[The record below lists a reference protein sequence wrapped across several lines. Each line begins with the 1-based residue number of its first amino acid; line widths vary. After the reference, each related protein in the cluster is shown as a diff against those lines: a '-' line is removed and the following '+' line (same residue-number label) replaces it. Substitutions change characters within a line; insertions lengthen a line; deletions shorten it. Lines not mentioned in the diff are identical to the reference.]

1 LTRQSNLLPAG
12 ERSPAGD
19 DSNFSITRRRTRTGE
34 RVIVN
39 ALFLCAVLSI
49 AVTVG
54 IIAVLLVDTVDFFRE
69 SSLGQFLTGTV
80 WAPGQGAGEAGQ
92 YGVLPL
98 INGTLMIGFGS
109 LVVGLPLGVLTAIYL
124 SEYASARVR
133 GVLKPTLE
141 ILAGIPTVV
150 VGFFALQFVTPSLL
164 RPIFGEDRV
173 FIFNAAA
180 GSIAVGLMILPII
193 ASISEDAMR
202 AVPASLREAAY
213 GLGSTKRQVSLRV
226 VVPAALSGIAASV
239 ILAFSRAVGETM
251 AVTIAAGNS
260 PKITANF
267 FTSIQTLTASIA
279 QTVRGEVAAG
289 TVRYNALF
297 ALGMTLFLMTLVMNL
312 VSARIV
318 RRYRQVYS

>member
-1 LTRQSNLLPAG
+1 V
-12 ERSPAGD
+12 
-19 DSNFSITRRRTRTGE
+19 SIAQGKARTGE
-34 RVIVN
+34 QVIIKS
-39 ALFLCAVLSI
+39 LFACAVLSV

-54 IIAVLLVDTVDFFRE
+54 IVAVLLVDAVEFFRS
-69 SSLGQFLTGTV
+69 SSLVDFLTGTV
-80 WAPGQGAGEAGQ
+80 WAPGQGAGVGGQ

-98 INGTLMIGFGS
+98 LNGTLMIGVGS

-124 SEYASARVR
+124 SEYASTRVR
-133 GVLKPTLE
+133 GLLKPTLE

-150 VGFFALQFVTPSLL
+150 VGFFALQFITPSLL

-202 AVPASLREAAY
+202 AVPGSLREAAF
-213 GLGSTKRQVSLRV
+213 GLGSTRRQVSLRV

-260 PKITANF
+260 PKMTLNF

-279 QTVRGEVAAG
+279 QTVSGEAAAG

-297 ALGMTLFLMTLVMNL
+297 ALGIVLFVITLAMNL
-312 VSARIV
+312 ISARIV
-318 RRYRQVYS
+318 RRFRQVYS

>member
-1 LTRQSNLLPAG
+1 LG
-12 ERSPAGD
+12 IE
-19 DSNFSITRRRTRTGE
+19 RRRSRTGE
-34 RVIVN
+34 QVVVK
-39 ALFLCAVLSI
+39 ALFACAVLSV

-54 IIAVLLVDTVDFFRE
+54 IVAVLLVDAVAFFRE
-69 SSLGQFLTGTV
+69 SSLGEFLTGTA
-80 WAPGQGAGEAGQ
+80 WAPGQGAGVGGR

-98 INGTLMIGFGS
+98 VNGTLMIGFGS
-109 LVVGLPLGVLTAIYL
+109 LVVGLPLGLLTAIYL
-124 SEYASARVR
+124 AEYAGDRVR

-150 VGFFALQFVTPSLL
+150 VGFFALQFITPSLL
-164 RPIFGEDRV
+164 RPLFGEERV

-213 GLGSTKRQVSLRV
+213 GLGSTRRQVSLRV

-260 PKITANF
+260 PKMTLNF

-279 QTVRGEVAAG
+279 QTVSGEAAAG

-297 ALGMTLFLMTLVMNL
+297 ALGMMLCVITLGMNL
-312 VSARIV
+312 ISARIV
-318 RRYRQVYS
+318 RRVRQVYS

>member
-1 LTRQSNLLPAG
+1 M
-12 ERSPAGD
+12 
-19 DSNFSITRRRTRTGE
+19 
-34 RVIVN
+34 
-39 ALFLCAVLSI
+39 LSI

-54 IIAVLLVDTVDFFRE
+54 IVAVLLVDAVAFFRE
-69 SSLGQFLTGTV
+69 SSLGDFLTGTV
-80 WAPGQGAGEAGQ
+80 WAPGQGAGVGGQ

-98 INGTLMIGFGS
+98 VNGTLMIGFGS
-109 LVVGLPLGVLTAIYL
+109 LVVGLPLGLLTAIYL
-124 SEYASARVR
+124 AEYASNRVR

-150 VGFFALQFVTPSLL
+150 VGYFALQFVTPSLL

-173 FIFNAAA
+173 FVFNAAA

-202 AVPASLREAAY
+202 AVPSSLREAAF
-213 GLGSTKRQVSLRV
+213 GLGSTRRQVSLRV

-239 ILAFSRAVGETM
+239 ILGFSRAVGETM

-260 PKITANF
+260 PKLTLNYF
-267 FTSIQTLTASIA
+267 ESIQTLTASIA
-279 QTVRGEVAAG
+279 QTVSGEVAAG
-289 TVRYNALF
+289 TVRYDALF
-297 ALGMTLFLMTLVMNL
+297 ALGLTLFLMTLAMNL
-312 VSARIV
+312 ISARIV

>member
-1 LTRQSNLLPAG
+1 L
-12 ERSPAGD
+12 
-19 DSNFSITRRRTRTGE
+19 SIARRKARTGE

-39 ALFLCAVLSI
+39 ALFACAVLSV

-54 IIAVLLVDTVDFFRE
+54 IIAVLLFDAVDFFRE
-69 SSLGQFLTGTV
+69 SSLLDFLTGTV
-80 WAPGQGAGEAGQ
+80 WAPGQGGGEGGQ

-98 INGTLMIGFGS
+98 INGTLMIGVGA

-124 SEYASARVR
+124 SEYASSRVR

-173 FIFNAAA
+173 FVFNAAA
-180 GSIAVGLMILPII
+180 GAIAVGLMILPII

-202 AVPASLREAAY
+202 SVPVSLREAAF
-213 GLGSTKRQVSLRV
+213 GLGSTRRQVSLRV

-260 PKITANF
+260 PKMTLDF

-279 QTVRGEVAAG
+279 QTVSGEAAAG

-297 ALGMTLFLMTLVMNL
+297 ALGMVLFVITLAMNL
-312 VSARIV
+312 ISAGIV
-318 RRYRQVYS
+318 RRFRQVYS

>member
-1 LTRQSNLLPAG
+1 VSIATRKA
-12 ERSPAGD
+12 
-19 DSNFSITRRRTRTGE
+19 RTGE

-39 ALFLCAVLSI
+39 ALFACAVLSV

-54 IIAVLLVDTVDFFRE
+54 IVAVLLVDAVEFFRE
-69 SSLGQFLTGTV
+69 SSLVDFLTGTV
-80 WAPGQGAGEAGQ
+80 WAPGQGGGEGGQ
-92 YGVLPL
+92 YGVWPL
-98 INGTLMIGFGS
+98 INGTLMIGVGS
-109 LVVGLPLGVLTAIYL
+109 IVVGLPLGVLTAIYL
-124 SEYASARVR
+124 SEYANPRVR

-141 ILAGIPTVV
+141 ILAGIPTVI
-150 VGFFALQFVTPSLL
+150 VGYFALQFITPSLL

-173 FIFNAAA
+173 FVFNAAA

-202 AVPASLREAAY
+202 SVPASLREAAF

-260 PKITANF
+260 PKITF
-267 FTSIQTLTASIA
+267 DYFTSIQTLTAAIA
-279 QTVRGEVAAG
+279 QTVSGEAAAG

-297 ALGMTLFLMTLVMNL
+297 ALGLTLFVITLTMNL
-312 VSARIV
+312 ISVRIV
-318 RRYRQVYS
+318 RRFRQVYS

>member
-1 LTRQSNLLPAG
+1 MVATPPELSV
-12 ERSPAGD
+12 
-19 DSNFSITRRRTRTGE
+19 TRRKARTGE
-34 RVIVN
+34 RLIVN
-39 ALFLCAVLSI
+39 ALFTCAVLSI

-54 IIAVLLVDTVDFFRE
+54 IIAVLLFDAVEFFRE
-69 SSLGQFLTGTV
+69 SSFFDFLTGTV
-80 WAPGQGAGEAGQ
+80 WAPGQGAGVGGR

-98 INGTLMIGFGS
+98 LNGTLLIGLGS

-124 SEYASARVR
+124 SEYASNRIR

-150 VGFFALQFVTPSLL
+150 VGFFALQFITPSLL
-164 RPIFGEDRV
+164 RPIFGEERV

-202 AVPASLREAAY
+202 AVPSSLREAAF
-213 GLGSTKRQVSLRV
+213 GLGSTKRQVSVRV

-239 ILAFSRAVGETM
+239 ILGLSRAVGETM

-260 PKITANF
+260 PKMTLNF
-267 FTSIQTLTASIA
+267 FESIQTLTASIA
-279 QTVRGEVAAG
+279 QTVRGEAAAG
-289 TVRYNALF
+289 TVRYNSLF
-297 ALGMTLFLMTLVMNL
+297 ALGMALFLITLGMNL
-312 VSARIV
+312 LSARIV
-318 RRYRQVYS
+318 RRFRQVYS